1 VKRRALL
8 LTLSEAE
15 RHHLQSGAV
24 RLAGAEG
31 VMKSLRRVHT
41 LSAFTLALA
50 VAALVPACRQPT
62 TERIVARAARAM
74 AGSGRIE
81 DVKTLRVTMV
91 YPDHEYPVVTEIARP
106 NRMRTGGGSNVVVFD
121 GQRGAFLERPPAA
134 DGTPQG
140 PEVIDPRYVKD
151 FELDI
156 AFLFPAFFDHPSEY
170 LGRELVE
177 GVEAHK
183 LGVVL
188 PLGIR
193 TVYFVDAESYL
204 PLKVTADVTI
214 DGAEYHPGRVFRD
227 YRDQGGLKYPRAV
240 TYWWTADK
248 VETAVVELVEVNV
261 PLGEERFAI
270 PAGIE

>member
-1 VKRRALL
+1 MKPRALL
-8 LTLSEAE
+8 LALSEAE

-24 RLAGAEG
+24 RFAGAEG
-31 VMKSLRRVHT
+31 VMRSLRRVHT

-62 TERIVARAARAM
+62 TEQVVARAARAM

-106 NRMRTGGGSNVVVFD
+106 NRMRTWGGKHLVVFD
-121 GQRGAFLERPPAA
+121 GERGAFLERPPAE
-134 DGTPQG
+134 DGTPRG
-140 PEVIDPRYVKD
+140 PELIDPKYVKD

-170 LGRELVE
+170 LGRETIE

-193 TVYFVDAESYL
+193 TTHFVDAESC
-204 PLKVTADVTI
+204 PPFKVTADLTI
-214 DGAEYHPGRVFRD
+214 DGTEYHPGRVFKD
-227 YRDQGGLKYPRAV
+227 YQDHGGIKYPRTV
-240 TYWWTADK
+240 TYWWMADK
-248 VETAVVELVEVNV
+248 VQTASVELVEVNV
-261 PLGEERFAI
+261 PLGEDRFTI
-270 PAGIE
+270 PPEIR

>member
-1 VKRRALL
+1 MRTLQGVRAFRV
-8 LTLSEAE
+8 LTPAI
-15 RHHLQSGAV
+15 
-24 RLAGAEG
+24 
-31 VMKSLRRVHT
+31 
-41 LSAFTLALA
+41 ALA
-50 VAALVPACRQPT
+50 SLVAACQEPT

-81 DVKTLRVTMV
+81 DVKTLRVSMV
-91 YPDHEYPVVTEIARP
+91 YPDHEYPVITEIRRP
-106 NRMRTGGGSNVVVFD
+106 DRMRTWGGKHVVVFD
-121 GQRGAFLERPPAA
+121 GQRGAFLERSPAA
-134 DGTPQG
+134 DGTPRG
-140 PEVIDPRYVKD
+140 PELIDPRYVKD

-183 LGVVL
+183 LRVVL

-193 TVYFVDAESYL
+193 TVYFVDAESHL
-204 PLKVTADVTI
+204 PIKVTADVTI
-214 DGAEYHPGRVFRD
+214 DGAEYHPGRIFMD
-227 YRDQGGLKYPRAV
+227 YQDRGGLKYPRAV

-248 VETAVVELVEVNV
+248 VETALVELVEVNV

>member
-1 VKRRALL
+1 MRTLQGVRALGV
-8 LTLSEAE
+8 LTPAI
-15 RHHLQSGAV
+15 
-24 RLAGAEG
+24 
-31 VMKSLRRVHT
+31 
-41 LSAFTLALA
+41 ALA
-50 VAALVPACRQPT
+50 SLVAACQEPT
-62 TERIVARAARAM
+62 AERIVARAARAM

-106 NRMRTGGGSNVVVFD
+106 NRMRTRGGSNVVVFD

-140 PEVIDPRYVKD
+140 PELIEPKYVKD

-170 LGRELVE
+170 LGHETVE
-177 GVEAHK
+177 GVDAHK
-183 LGVVL
+183 LRVVL

-193 TVYFVDAESYL
+193 TTYFVDAESYL
-204 PLKVTADVTI
+204 PIKVTADVTI
-214 DGAEYHPGRVFRD
+214 DGTEYHPGRIFRD
-227 YRDQGGLKYPRAV
+227 YQDQGGLKYPRAV
-240 TYWWTADK
+240 KYWWTADK

-261 PLGEERFAI
+261 PLGEDRFTI
-270 PAGIE
+270 PAGIK